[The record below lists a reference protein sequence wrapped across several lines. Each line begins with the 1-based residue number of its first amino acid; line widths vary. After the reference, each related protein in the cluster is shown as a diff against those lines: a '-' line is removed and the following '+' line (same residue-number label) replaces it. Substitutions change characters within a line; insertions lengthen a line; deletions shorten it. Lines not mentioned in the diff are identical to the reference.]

1 MLKRM
6 ACETDTACCVR
17 GYHIYKD
24 TWAAAIGEVL
34 VRSREPIN
42 AENLHKVFFL
52 CTKNFLQRNKANCTH
67 MVFKHILTP
76 LMLLLMHMHIQQNM
90 TITITCSKNFLKDN
104 CMKRHYFQ
112 EATTSL

>member
-1 MLKRM
+1 
-6 ACETDTACCVR
+6 
-17 GYHIYKD
+17 
-24 TWAAAIGEVL
+24 
-34 VRSREPIN
+34 
-42 AENLHKVFFL
+42 
-52 CTKNFLQRNKANCTH
+52 

-112 EATTSL
+112 EATTSF